1 MPDGLI
7 TPAPNTGSNAESQD
21 GRCAY
26 RPKNR
31 RRILCLSPQYAPSFG
46 TFQYSFKLRN
56 VQAFMPP
63 QGLLLIAAYLPSE
76 WEVRFID
83 ENMEKAT
90 DADFA
95 WADAVFTSGM
105 HVQRRFIH
113 DIVARAHRLD
123 KLTVLGGPS
132 VSSAPEYYPDVD
144 LLHVGEIGDATDK
157 IIRYIDE
164 GPRRPLSQIKFVTG
178 DRRPLDQF
186 PTPAYDKID
195 VSKYFLGSVQFSSG
209 CPYRCEFCDIP
220 ALYGRNPRLKTPEQ
234 LIRELESIRRNG
246 AVGPVYFVD
255 DNFIGNAKA
264 TRAMLGPV
272 KEWQKANRYP
282 LRLSCEATLN
292 LAQNHDILAEMR
304 EAAFDTIFVGI
315 ETPEEEA
322 LLGVQ
327 KKQNLRQPILESIH
341 TLNSYGF
348 EVVSGII
355 MGLDTDT
362 PNTGR
367 NILRFIEMSNIPL
380 LTINLLYALPKT
392 ALYDRLKKEGRLTT
406 GEDRVSNVVFKMPY
420 DETVR
425 MWQETITEAYTPDNL
440 IKRFLYQTR
449 HTYPNRLKVQRKVG
463 WKDLKMGAD
472 VIRRVLWHVGLRSDY
487 RDKFWQAALPL
498 LRKGQVEEVIHLA
511 VVSYHL
517 IKFARDIA
525 EGRMEACFYSDP
537 SQSGSPVAEKVT
549 LPAGASQAAGAP
561 QAA

>member
-1 MPDGLI
+1 MPEGLT
-7 TPAPNTGSNAESQD
+7 TPAPGTDTAAAFPA
-21 GRCAY
+21 GRSAY
-26 RPKNR
+26 RPVNR
-31 RRILCLSPQYAPSFG
+31 RRILCLFPQYAPSFG
-46 TFQYSFKLRN
+46 TFQYSFKLLD

-63 QGLLLIAAYLPSE
+63 QGLLLIAAYMPAE

-83 ENMEKAT
+83 ENMDKAT
-90 DADFA
+90 DADFR

-113 DIVARAHRLD
+113 DIVARAHRFD

-132 VSSAPEYYPDVD
+132 VSSSPEYYPDVD

-157 IIRYIDE
+157 IIQYIDE
-164 GPRRPLSQIKFVTG
+164 GPRRPLSQIRFTTAE
-178 DRRPLDQF
+178 RRALDQF

-195 VSKYFLGSVQFSSG
+195 VSRYFLGSVQYSSG

-246 AVGPVYFVD
+246 ATGPVYFVD

-264 TRAMLGPV
+264 TRQMLPALI
-272 KEWQKANRYP
+272 EWQKKNGYP

-292 LAQNHDILAEMR
+292 LAQNPDILAEMR

-315 ETPEEEA
+315 ETPEEDA
-322 LLGVQ
+322 LTAVQ
-327 KKQNLRQPILESIH
+327 KKQNLRQPILEAID
-341 TLNSYGF
+341 TLNSFGM

-367 NILRFIEMSNIPL
+367 NILRFIERSNIPM

-392 ALYDRLKKEGRLTT
+392 PLYARLEKEGRLTS
-406 GEDRVSNVVFKMPY
+406 GENRVSNVVFKMPY

-425 MWQETITEAYTPDNL
+425 MWQECITEAYRPEKL
-440 IKRFLYQTR
+440 IGRFLYQTR
-449 HTYPNRLKVQRKVG
+449 HTYPNRLKVDRKVG
-463 WKDLKMGAD
+463 WKQVKMGLG
-472 VIRRVLWHVGLRSDY
+472 VIRRVLWHVGVRADY
-487 RDKFWQAALPL
+487 RDKFWQAARPL
-498 LRKGQVEEVIHLA
+498 LRQGRVEEVIHLA

-525 EGRMEACFYSDP
+525 EGRMEACFYADP
-537 SQSGSPVAEKVT
+537 SKTPDAAPVSAQIQARAV
-549 LPAGASQAAGAP
+549 QAA
-561 QAA
+561 

>member
-1 MPDGLI
+1 MPDGNQ
-7 TPAPNTGSNAESQD
+7 TPLPPSGPDDAGQS
-21 GRCAY
+21 AY
-26 RPKNR
+26 QPRNK

-46 TFQYSFKLRN
+46 TFQYSFKLVD

-63 QGLLLIAAYLPSE
+63 QGLLLITAYLPRE

-90 DADFA
+90 DADFR
-95 WADAVFTSGM
+95 WADAVLTSGM

-113 DIVARAHRLD
+113 DIVARAHKFD

-157 IIRYIDE
+157 IIQYIDE

-186 PTPAYDKID
+186 PTPAYDRID
-195 VSKYFLGSVQFSSG
+195 VSNYFLGSVQFSSG

-220 ALYGRNPRLKTPEQ
+220 ALYGRNPRLKSPEQ
-234 LIRELESIRRNG
+234 LVRELESIKRNG

-272 KEWQKANRYP
+272 KEWQKANGYP

-292 LAQNHDILAEMR
+292 LAQNPDILAEMR
-304 EAAFDTIFVGI
+304 EAAFDTVFMGI

-322 LLGVQ
+322 LNAVQ
-327 KKQNLRQPILESIH
+327 KKQNLRQPILEAIH
-341 TLNSYGF
+341 TMNSYGF

-367 NILRFIEMSNIPL
+367 NITRFIEQSNIPL

-406 GEDRVSNVVFKMPY
+406 GEDRVSNVIFKMPY
-420 DETVR
+420 DDQVK
-425 MWQETITEAYTPDNL
+425 MWQETVTEAYTPDNL
-440 IKRFLYQTR
+440 IKRFIYQTE

-463 WKDLKMGAD
+463 WKEIKMGMG

-487 RDKFWQAALPL
+487 RDKFWKAALPL
-498 LRKGQVEEVIHLA
+498 LRRGQVEEVIHLA

-517 IKFARDIA
+517 IKFARDIS

-537 SQSGSPVAEKVT
+537 SQSTSPVAAKVT
-549 LPAGASQAAGAP
+549 EPARAAGAP

>member
-1 MPDGLI
+1 MPDGQL
-7 TPAPNTGSNAESQD
+7 TPTSPLGPQDDGGTGQT
-21 GRCAY
+21 AY
-26 RPKNR
+26 KPRNK

-46 TFQYSFKLRN
+46 TFQYSFKLVD

-63 QGLLLIAAYLPSE
+63 QGLLLITAYLPSE
-76 WEVRFID
+76 WDVRFID

-95 WADAVFTSGM
+95 WADAVLTSGM

-113 DIVARAHRLD
+113 DIVARAHKFD

-144 LLHVGEIGDATDK
+144 ILHVGEIGDATDK
-157 IIRYIDE
+157 IIQYIDE
-164 GPRRPLSQIKFVTG
+164 APRRPLSQIKLVTG

-186 PTPAYDKID
+186 PTPAYDQID

-220 ALYGRNPRLKTPEQ
+220 ALYGRNPRLKSPEQ

-272 KEWQKANRYP
+272 KEWQKANGYP

-292 LAQNHDILAEMR
+292 LAQNPDILAEMR
-304 EAAFDTIFVGI
+304 EAAFDTVFMGI

-322 LLGVQ
+322 LSAVQ
-327 KKQNLRQPILESIH
+327 KKQNLRQPILEAIH
-341 TLNSYGF
+341 TMNSYGF

-367 NILRFIEMSNIPL
+367 NITRFIEQSNIPL

-406 GEDRVSNVVFKMPY
+406 GEERVSNVIFKMPY
-420 DETVR
+420 DDTVR
-425 MWQETITEAYTPDNL
+425 MWQETVTEAYTPDNL
-440 IKRFLYQTR
+440 IKRFIYQTE

-463 WKDLKMGAD
+463 WRELKMGMG
-472 VIRRVLWHVGLRSDY
+472 VIRRVLWHVGMRADW
-487 RDKFWQAALPL
+487 RDKFWAAALPL
-498 LRKGQVEEVIHLA
+498 LKRGQVEEVIHLA
-511 VVSYHL
+511 VVANHL
-517 IKFARDIA
+517 IKFARDIS

-537 SQSGSPVAEKVT
+537 SQSTSPVAEKVT
-549 LPAGASQAAGAP
+549 LPSGASQAA
-561 QAA
+561 

>member
-1 MPDGLI
+1 MPDANL
-7 TPAPNTGSNAESQD
+7 TPTPSSGPDHAGHS
-21 GRCAY
+21 AY
-26 RPKNR
+26 QPRNI

-46 TFQYSFKLRN
+46 TFQYSFKLLD

-63 QGLLLIAAYLPSE
+63 QGLLLITAYLPRE

-90 DADFA
+90 DADFR

-113 DIVARAHRLD
+113 DIVARAHQFD

-132 VSSAPEYYPDVD
+132 VSGAPEYYPDVD
-144 LLHVGEIGDATDK
+144 ILHVGEIGDATDK
-157 IIRYIDE
+157 VIQYIDE
-164 GPRRPLSQIKFVTG
+164 GPRRPLSQIRFVTG

-195 VSKYFLGSVQFSSG
+195 VSDYFLGSVQFSSG

-220 ALYGRNPRLKTPEQ
+220 ALYGRNPRLKSPEQ
-234 LIRELESIRRNG
+234 LVRELESIKRNG

-272 KEWQKANRYP
+272 KEWQKANSYP

-292 LAQNHDILAEMR
+292 LAQNPDILAEMR

-322 LLGVQ
+322 LLAAQ
-327 KKQNLRQPILESIH
+327 KKQNLREPILESIH

-362 PNTGR
+362 PKTGR
-367 NILRFIEMSNIPL
+367 NILKFIELSNIPM

-392 ALYDRLKKEGRLTT
+392 ALYARLEKEGRLAS

-420 DETVR
+420 DDAVK
-425 MWQETITEAYTPDNL
+425 MWQETVTEAYTPDNL
-440 IKRFLYQTR
+440 IRRFLYQTQ
-449 HTYPNRLKVQRKVG
+449 HTYPNRLKVKRKVG
-463 WKDLKMGAD
+463 WKEIQLGMG

-498 LRKGQVEEVIHLA
+498 LRRGQVEEVIHLA

-537 SQSGSPVAEKVT
+537 NQSATPVAEKVT
-549 LPAGASQAAGAP
+549 VPSGTP